1 MTAPRGICFVSMEVY
16 PNLRPGVA
24 EEAGGAGFQ
33 VVQLA
38 RGLRDRG
45 IPVSFV
51 VGDYGQPL
59 REQIDGFTVLRAN
72 RVAYDRSKKRA
83 VANLWRL
90 FTAMRRARA
99 EHYVLRSTRYLSFFV
114 MAYARL
120 LGARYTFMV
129 ANLPHCLREEL
140 EDLPPLFRRLYE
152 LSLRGA
158 HAVTVQSDEQQAL
171 LEINFGRRAPVVPNG
186 IDAPPWNGPR
196 LTASADICWV
206 ASFKVQKRAD
216 RLVEIARLLPHRRFL
231 VVGGPGPDKDYTR
244 ELVDRLR
251 ALPNVDFRGF
261 VPPDRVGGIYE
272 SARLFLNTSDWEG
285 FPNGFLY
292 AWTRGIPAVSQRID
306 PDGVV
311 SRLDL
316 GLVEPDPA
324 ALAAGID
331 RLLDDDARYAEMAAR
346 CHAHVRAHH
355 SLEHSVD
362 RFLAALDV
370 RAATSPS
377 GRTEH

>member
-1 MTAPRGICFVSMEVY
+1 MTSSRGICFVSMEVY

-24 EEAGGAGFQ
+24 DEAGGAGFQ

-51 VGDYGQPL
+51 VGDYGQPPK
-59 REQIDGFTVLRAN
+59 EQIDGFTVWRAN
-72 RVAYDRSKKRA
+72 RVAYDRSKTRA

-99 EHYVLRSTRYLSFFV
+99 DHYVLRSTRYLSFFV
-114 MAYARL
+114 MVYARL

-129 ANLPHCLREEL
+129 ASLPHCLREEL
-140 EDLPPLFRRLYE
+140 EGLQPIFRRLYE
-152 LSLRGA
+152 LSLKSA
-158 HAVTVQSDEQQAL
+158 HTVTVQSEEQRAL
-171 LEINFGRRAPVVPNG
+171 LQVNFDRRAPVVPNG

-196 LTASADICWV
+196 LTAPADICWV
-206 ASFKVQKRAD
+206 ASFKVPKRAD
-216 RLVEIARLLPHRRFL
+216 KLAEIARLAPHRRFL
-231 VVGGPGPDKDYTR
+231 VVGGPGPDKSYSRAVIDN
-244 ELVDRLR
+244 LR

-261 VPPDRVGGIYE
+261 VPPDRVGEIYE

-292 AWTRGIPAVSQRID
+292 AWTRGVPAVSLGVD

-311 SRLDL
+311 TRFNL

-324 ALAAGID
+324 VLVAEID

-362 RFLAALDV
+362 RFLAALGV
-370 RAATSPS
+370 RAATSAS
-377 GRTEH
+377 GRAER